1 MKAST
6 PLPNSLEQ
14 PPPTE
19 PASGLSPNS
28 SAALEPPA
36 TEATSEEAPAPDI
49 NDLWAKLQNSG
60 VFSMFNAPSS
70 TPAAATNGASIPG
83 LDPALAVAATLPSM
97 MAPPPGYPTHA
108 QKQEQQLVEQQNNRA
123 ARMRR
128 NSVGSKEIVLKSH
141 DTSLKE

>member
-1 MKAST
+1 
-6 PLPNSLEQ
+6 
-14 PPPTE
+14 
-19 PASGLSPNS
+19 
-28 SAALEPPA
+28 
-36 TEATSEEAPAPDI
+36 
-49 NDLWAKLQNSG
+49 
-60 VFSMFNAPSS
+60 MFNAPSS
-70 TPAAATNGASIPG
+70 TPTAATNGASIPG